1 VQQQRLKQEA
11 AGQEEEEEPLTEE
24 YLVYIC
30 QCCRKKFNTTNQFV
44 NHSNSKKHRDNAKL
58 YEEVGV
64 IVTDVQL
71 WKKGHSYKHDEEEYD
86 EYEFEKNEYVVIDE
100 EIEEYGETNNDAESS
115 DSDSEKAATEPI
127 RKSMFAAFADS
138 DSSNSSSNS
147 SESSKKDDGDDEEIS
162 AASLEQIAENVDDD
176 QDEYYDDFDL
186 LEEIIYQNRLQ
197 NRFYSDYDT
206 TEVDE
211 EAGSIVAIPFDND
224 RYNPEHYDANEN
236 RLASVQHRLQK
247 RYGGMWHLLS
257 CEGQYCFCMRTI
269 PKYSLILLVADL
281 RPKALSQVK

>member
-1 VQQQRLKQEA
+1 MQQQRLKQEA
-11 AGQEEEEEPLTEE
+11 DGQEEEEEPLTEE

-30 QCCRKKFNTTNQFV
+30 QCCGKKFNTTNQFV

-86 EYEFEKNEYVVIDE
+86 EYEFEKSEYVDD
-100 EIEEYGETNNDAESS
+100 IEEYGETNNDAESS
-115 DSDSEKAATEPI
+115 DSDSDKVATEPI

-138 DSSNSSSNS
+138 DSSNSSCNS
-147 SESSKKDDGDDEEIS
+147 SESSKKEDDGDDEEIS
-162 AASLEQIAENVDDD
+162 AASIEQIAENVDDD
-176 QDEYYDDFDL
+176 QYEYYDDFDL

-257 CEGQYCFCMRTI
+257 CEGQYCFCMRSI